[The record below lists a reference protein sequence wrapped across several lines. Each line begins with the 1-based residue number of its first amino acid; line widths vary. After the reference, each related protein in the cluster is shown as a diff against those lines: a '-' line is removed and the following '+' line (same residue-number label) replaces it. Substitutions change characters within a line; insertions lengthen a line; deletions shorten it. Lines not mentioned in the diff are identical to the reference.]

1 VRIGDVL
8 PPLAL
13 AQISEWTKL
22 LPRSPDN
29 VDILLV
35 RKTGENGYSKDY
47 RVRRRVVADWL
58 AFKMANDPA
67 YADVELDL
75 AALAALPDD
84 DTIGHLLPS
93 VPADDLDAEM
103 AEGVPGTG
111 VRPPPASEESA
122 QGEATATAGLEHLTP
137 HDSGVFALDPNAREC
152 SVIAA
157 TLRRTRRGGTTDD
170 SSKPREAVSCP
181 AAVACALCNLLFRPC
196 ADPDQPD

>member
-1 VRIGDVL
+1 ML

-122 QGEATATAGLEHLTP
+122 QGEAAATAGPEHLTP
-137 HDSGVFALDPNAREC
+137 HDSGVFALDPSEREC